1 MCNASRALYLDPNM
15 FLVLAVLVWGV
26 FSGVFVIGGA
36 GFVGFHLVDR
46 LMNMD
51 ILLELLVI
59 SVVVA

>member
-1 MCNASRALYLDPNM
+1 M

-36 GFVGFHLVDR
+36 GFAGFHLVDR

>member
-36 GFVGFHLVDR
+36 GFAGFHLVDR